1 MNALCQLGQE
11 TIENFTEDCFKEGGQ
26 NILSE
31 LAKNATQ
38 EWA

>member
-38 EWA
+38 E